1 MLLPAAAVTSTTALK
16 SRLHRLPRVSGC
28 VYVCRWQ
35 AVLPGAEVI
44 NHDKMKTAIA
54 EIAQTYGI
62 ENWGAG
68 YFSINTKGHLV
79 VHPAAGDPR
88 GVDVKAVVDTLLARR
103 VKLPILLRFPQLFAS
118 QVRKMNQSFRTAMAE
133 YNYKGEHLGV
143 FPMKVNQRRQVIEAY
158 LEEGSKYNYGLEV
171 GSKPELFGAIAL
183 DQSDSSLLV
192 CNGFKDDSFIDLA
205 FVGKQAGKNVV
216 IVVEKLNE
224 LPKVI
229 ERVQTTNVRPMV
241 GLRVRLYSR
250 GSGRW
255 EKSGG
260 EQSKFGLTTS
270 ELLQAIK
277 LLRDAGMIEMLRVL
291 HFHIGSQI
299 TQIKR
304 VKQGVREA
312 ARVYAKI
319 RKMGIEVDHLN
330 VGGGAGVDYDGSK
343 SSFESSANYTIQE
356 FANDVVYT
364 IKGVCEEE
372 SVPEPNIITESGR
385 VLSAYHAMLITNIVD
400 EIETVQGIRHVTLT
414 DDEPQVINELHD
426 LYQTM
431 NSKNFLEYYHDALE
445 HKEEL
450 FTLFDLGYINLEQRA
465 KGEVLFWEVCG
476 KANNF
481 AKQAQYKSE
490 EFDDL
495 RRLLSAKY
503 LCNFSVFRSV
513 PDHWAIDQLFPII
526 PIHKLNET
534 PTDSATLVDITCDS
548 DGVVDRFVDL
558 HDVKEVLEVH
568 DLKNGEPY
576 YLSLMLIGAYQ
587 EVMGNFHNLFG
598 TTNEAHVIID
608 GDGQHHISRVIPGSQ
623 VSEML
628 SFAKYEK
635 DFLQEGFKNLLDKQI
650 RKGRLNEEQA
660 SRLKAEYESYYTGY
674 TYLDAN
680 GRK

>member
-1 MLLPAAAVTSTTALK
+1 
-16 SRLHRLPRVSGC
+16 
-28 VYVCRWQ
+28 
-35 AVLPGAEVI
+35 
-44 NHDKMKTAIA
+44 MKTAIA

-68 YFSINTKGHLV
+68 YFSINARGHLI
-79 VHPAAGDPR
+79 VHPAEGDPR
-88 GVDVKAVVDTLLARR
+88 GIDVKAVVDDLISRR

-118 QVRKMNQSFRTAMAE
+118 QVRKMNQSFRAAMME
-133 YNYKGEHLGV
+133 FNYKGEHLGV
-143 FPMKVNQRRQVIEAY
+143 FPMKVNQRRQVIESY

-171 GSKPELFGAIAL
+171 GSKAELFAAIAL
-183 DQSDSSLLV
+183 DQAENSLLV
-192 CNGFKDDSFIDLA
+192 CNGFKDDAFIDLA
-205 FVGKQAGKNVV
+205 FIGRQAGKNIV
-216 IVVEKLNE
+216 IVIEKLNE
-224 LPKVI
+224 LPKLIDRSI
-229 ERVQTTNVRPMV
+229 ETGVRPMV
-241 GLRVRLYSR
+241 GMRVRLYSR
-250 GSGRW
+250 GAGRW

-277 LLRDAGMIEMLRVL
+277 LLRDAGMLELLRVL

-304 VKQGVREA
+304 VKAGVREA

-343 SSFESSANYTIQE
+343 TSFESSANYTLQE

-385 VLSAYHAMLITNIVD
+385 VLSAYHAMLITNIID
-400 EIETVQGIRHVTLT
+400 EIETVQGIHNANLT
-414 DDEPQVINELHD
+414 DDEPQVVNELHD
-426 LYQTM
+426 LYKTM

-450 FTLFDLGYINLEQRA
+450 FTLFDLGYISLEQRA
-465 KGEVLFWEVCG
+465 KGEILFWEVCD
-476 KANNF
+476 KANNY
-481 AKQAQYKSE
+481 AKLAQYKSE

-495 RRLLSAKY
+495 RKLLSAKY

-526 PIHKLNET
+526 PIHKLNEN

-576 YLSLMLIGAYQ
+576 FLALMLIGAYQ

-598 TTNEAHVIID
+598 TTNEAHVIVD
-608 GDGQHHISRVIPGSQ
+608 GDGNYHISRVIPGSQ

-635 DFLQEGFKNLLDKQI
+635 DFLQEGFRNLLNKQI
-650 RKGRLNEEQA
+650 RKGRLNEDVA
-660 SRLKAEYESYYTGY
+660 SRLAEEYEGHCTGY

>member
-1 MLLPAAAVTSTTALK
+1 MK
-16 SRLHRLPRVSGC
+16 S
-28 VYVCRWQ
+28 
-35 AVLPGAEVI
+35 
-44 NHDKMKTAIA
+44 AIA

-68 YFSINTKGHLV
+68 YFSVNSKGHLV
-79 VHPAAGDPR
+79 VHPSEHAPQ
-88 GVDVKAVVDTLLARR
+88 GVDVKALVDELLKRR
-103 VKLPILLRFPQLFAS
+103 VQLPVLIRFPQIFAN
-118 QVRKMNQSFRTAMAE
+118 QVRVMNQSFTAAMKE
-133 YNYKGEHLGV
+133 FDYKGAHLAV

-158 LEEGSKYNYGLEV
+158 IEEGSKHNYGLEC
-171 GSKPELFGAIAL
+171 GSKAELYAGLAL
-183 DQSDSSLLV
+183 EQSENSLLV

-205 FVGKQAGKNVV
+205 YVGTQLGKNVV
-216 IVVEKLNE
+216 IVIEKLNE

-229 ERVQTTNVRPMV
+229 ERTQKSGIKPML
-241 GLRVRLYSR
+241 GMRVRLYSR

-270 ELLQAIK
+270 ELLTAIK
-277 LLRDAGMIEMLRVL
+277 ALRDAGMLDQLRVL

-304 VKQGVREA
+304 VKAGVKEA
-312 ARVYAKI
+312 ARVYSKI
-319 RKMGIEVDHLN
+319 RKMGIDVDHLN

-343 SSFESSANYTIQE
+343 TSFESSANYTLQE

-364 IKGVCEEE
+364 IKSVCQEE

-385 VLSAYHAMLITNIVD
+385 VLVAYHAILITNIVD
-400 EIETVQGIRHVTLT
+400 EIETVQGIKTITLT
-414 DDEPQVINELHD
+414 DNEPQVVNELHD
-426 LYQTM
+426 LYKTM

-465 KGEVLFWEVCG
+465 KGEVLFWEVCD

-481 AKQAQYKSE
+481 AKLSGFQSE

-495 RRLLSAKY
+495 RKLLSAKY
-503 LCNFSVFRSV
+503 LCNFSVFRSL
-513 PDHWAIDQLFPII
+513 PDHWAIDQLFPIV
-526 PIHKLNET
+526 PIHRLNET

-548 DGVVDRFVDL
+548 DGVVDKFVDL

-568 DLKNGEPY
+568 DLKPNEPY
-576 YLSLMLIGAYQ
+576 YLGMMLVGAYQ

-598 TTNEAHVIID
+598 TTNEAHVLVD
-608 GDGQHHISRVIPGSQ
+608 GNGEYHISRIIPGSPLG
-623 VSEML
+623 EML

-635 DFLQEGFKNLLDKQI
+635 DFLQDAFRNLLNRQI
-650 RKGRLNEEQA
+650 KKGKLTEEGAAQ
-660 SRLKAEYESYYTGY
+660 LFQEYDSFYNSY

>member
-1 MLLPAAAVTSTTALK
+1 MK
-16 SRLHRLPRVSGC
+16 S
-28 VYVCRWQ
+28 
-35 AVLPGAEVI
+35 
-44 NHDKMKTAIA
+44 AIA

-68 YFSINTKGHLV
+68 YFSVNSKGHLV
-79 VHPAAGDPR
+79 VHPSEITRR
-88 GVDVKAVVDTLLARR
+88 GVDVKALVDELLKRR
-103 VKLPILLRFPQLFAS
+103 VQLPVLLRFPQIFAN
-118 QVRKMNQSFRTAMAE
+118 QVRVMNRSFISAMKE
-133 YNYKGEHLGV
+133 FDYKGEHKAV

-158 LEEGSKYNYGLEV
+158 LEEGSKHNYGLEC
-171 GSKPELFGAIAL
+171 GSKAELYAGIAL
-183 DQSDSSLLV
+183 EQAENSLLV

-205 FVGKQAGKNVV
+205 YVGTQLGKNVV
-216 IVVEKLNE
+216 IVIEKLNE

-229 ERVQTTNVRPMV
+229 ERTQKTGIKPML
-241 GLRVRLYSR
+241 GMRVRLYSR

-277 LLRDAGMIEMLRVL
+277 ALRDAGMIDQLRVL

-304 VKQGVREA
+304 VKAGVKEA
-312 ARVYAKI
+312 ARVYSKI
-319 RKMGIEVDHLN
+319 RKMGIDVDHLN

-343 SSFESSANYTIQE
+343 TSFESSANYTLQE

-364 IKGVCEEE
+364 IKSVCQEE

-385 VLSAYHAMLITNIVD
+385 VLVAYHAILITNIVD
-400 EIETVQGIRHVTLT
+400 EIETVQGIKTITLT
-414 DDEPQVINELHD
+414 DNEPQVVNELHD
-426 LYQTM
+426 LFKTM

-465 KGEVLFWEVCG
+465 KGEVLFWEVCD
-476 KANNF
+476 KANTF
-481 AKQAQYKSE
+481 AKLSGFQSE

-495 RRLLSAKY
+495 RKLLSAKY
-503 LCNFSVFRSV
+503 LCNFSVFRSL
-513 PDHWAIDQLFPII
+513 PDHWAIDQLFPIV
-526 PIHKLNET
+526 PIHRLNEA

-548 DGVVDRFVDL
+548 DGVVDKFVDL
-558 HDVKEVLEVH
+558 HDIKEVLEVH
-568 DLKNGEPY
+568 DLKPNEPY
-576 YLSLMLIGAYQ
+576 YLGMMLVGAYQ

-598 TTNEAHVIID
+598 TTNEAHVLID
-608 GDGQHHISRVIPGSQ
+608 SNGEYHISRIIPGSPLG
-623 VSEML
+623 EML

-635 DFLQEGFKNLLDKQI
+635 DFLQDGFRNLLNRQI
-650 RKGRLNEEQA
+650 KKGKLTEEG
-660 SRLKAEYESYYTGY
+660 AEQLVSEYDSYYNNY

>member
-1 MLLPAAAVTSTTALK
+1 MK
-16 SRLHRLPRVSGC
+16 S
-28 VYVCRWQ
+28 
-35 AVLPGAEVI
+35 
-44 NHDKMKTAIA
+44 AIA

-68 YFSINTKGHLV
+68 YFSVNSKGHLV
-79 VHPAAGDPR
+79 VHPSEKAKYGA
-88 GVDVKAVVDTLLARR
+88 DVKSIIDELVKRR
-103 VKLPILLRFPQLFAS
+103 VQMPVLIRFPQIFAN
-118 QVRKMNQSFRTAMAE
+118 QVRVMNRSFTSAMRE
-133 YNYKGEHLGV
+133 FDYKGAHLAV

-158 LEEGSKYNYGLEV
+158 IEEGSKHSYGLEC
-171 GSKPELFGAIAL
+171 GSKAELYAGLAIEQAEN
-183 DQSDSSLLV
+183 SLLV

-205 FVGKQAGKNVV
+205 YVGTQIGKNVV
-216 IVVEKLNE
+216 IVIEKLNE

-229 ERVQTTNVRPMV
+229 ERTQKSGVRPML
-241 GLRVRLYSR
+241 GMRVRLYSR

-277 LLRDAGMIEMLRVL
+277 ALRDAGMLEQLRVL

-304 VKQGVREA
+304 VKAGVKEA

-319 RKMGIEVDHLN
+319 RKMGIDVDHLN

-343 SSFESSANYTIQE
+343 TSFESSANYTLQE

-364 IKGVCEEE
+364 IKSVCQEE

-385 VLSAYHAMLITNIVD
+385 VLVAYHAILVTNIID
-400 EIETVQGIRHVTLT
+400 EIETVQGIRNINLT
-414 DDEPQVINELHD
+414 DNEPQVVNELHD
-426 LYQTM
+426 LYKTM
-431 NSKNFLEYYHDALE
+431 NAKNFLEYYHDALE

-465 KGEVLFWEVCG
+465 KGEVLFWEVCD

-481 AKQAQYKSE
+481 AKMAGFKSE

-495 RRLLSAKY
+495 RKLLSAKY
-503 LCNFSVFRSV
+503 LCNFSVFRSL
-513 PDHWAIDQLFPII
+513 PDHWAIDQLFPIV
-526 PIHKLNET
+526 PVHRLNET

-548 DGVVDRFVDL
+548 DGVVDKFVDL
-558 HDVKEVLEVH
+558 HDIKEVLEVH
-568 DLKNGEPY
+568 DLRDGEPY
-576 YLSLMLIGAYQ
+576 YLGMMLVGAYQ

-598 TTNEAHVIID
+598 TTNEAHVLID
-608 GDGQHHISRVIPGSQ
+608 SNGEYHISRILPGSPLG
-623 VSEML
+623 EML
-628 SFAKYEK
+628 SFAKYER
-635 DFLQEGFKNLLDKQI
+635 DFLQEGFSKLLDRQI
-650 RKGRLNEEQA
+650 KKGKLTDEEAQQL
-660 SRLKAEYESYYTGY
+660 SQSYDYFYNSY

-680 GRK
+680 GVK

>member
-1 MLLPAAAVTSTTALK
+1 
-16 SRLHRLPRVSGC
+16 
-28 VYVCRWQ
+28 
-35 AVLPGAEVI
+35 
-44 NHDKMKTAIA
+44 MKTAIA

-68 YFSINTKGHLV
+68 YFSINAKGHLV
-79 VHPAAGDPR
+79 VHPAEGDLR
-88 GVDVKAVVDTLLARR
+88 GVDVKAVVDNLISRR

-118 QVRKMNQSFRTAMAE
+118 QVRKMNHSFRAAMAE
-133 YNYKGEHLGV
+133 FSYKGEHLAV
-143 FPMKVNQRRQVIEAY
+143 FPMKVNQRRQVIESY

-171 GSKPELFGAIAL
+171 GSKAELFAAIAL
-183 DQSDSSLLV
+183 DQAENSLLV

-205 FVGKQAGKNVV
+205 FIGKQAGKNVV
-216 IVVEKLNE
+216 IVIEKLNE
-224 LPKVI
+224 LPKLI
-229 ERVQTTNVRPMV
+229 ERTLEADVRPMV
-241 GLRVRLYSR
+241 GMRVRLYSR
-250 GSGRW
+250 GAGRW

-260 EQSKFGLTTS
+260 EQSKFGLTTT

-277 LLRDAGMIEMLRVL
+277 LLRDAGMLDMLRVL

-304 VKQGVREA
+304 VKAGVREA

-319 RKMGIEVDHLN
+319 RRMGIEVDHLN

-343 SSFESSANYTIQE
+343 TSFESSANYTLQE

-364 IKGVCEEE
+364 IKTVCEEE

-385 VLSAYHAMLITNIVD
+385 VLVAYHAMLITNIID
-400 EIETVQGIRHVTLT
+400 EIETVQGIHNVTLT
-414 DDEPQVINELHD
+414 DDEPQVVNELYD
-426 LYQTM
+426 LYKSMTA
-431 NSKNFLEYYHDALE
+431 KNFLEYYHDALE

-450 FTLFDLGYINLEQRA
+450 FTLFDLGYISLEQRA
-465 KGEVLFWEVCG
+465 RGEILFWEVCDR
-476 KANNF
+476 ANNF
-481 AKQAQYKSE
+481 AKLAQYKSE

-495 RRLLSAKY
+495 RKLLSAKY

-568 DLKNGEPY
+568 DLKAGEPY
-576 YLSLMLIGAYQ
+576 YLALMLIGAYQ

-608 GDGQHHISRVIPGSQ
+608 GDGQYHISRVIPGSQ
-623 VSEML
+623 VGEML

-635 DFLQEGFKNLLDKQI
+635 DFLQEGLRNLLNKQI
-650 RKGRLNEEQA
+650 RKGRLNEEAA
-660 SRLKAEYESYYTGY
+660 SRLMAEYEDHYTGY
-674 TYLDAN
+674 TYLNPN